1 VAGRRIVVLEPSC
14 WSMLVDDI
22 PKLVPDDPRAR
33 WVADAA
39 VGFERAVADAG
50 APPLRPDP
58 SDVVAHDHC
67 HARALAAGTE
77 GVAALVEAG
86 VRVRPSGA
94 GCCGMAG
101 AFGHVH
107 RDLSV
112 RIAEDRLAPAVRG
125 ADAAVAA
132 GTSCREQI
140 RRVTGRP
147 ALHPAEHMAARLA

>member
-1 VAGRRIVVLEPSC
+1 
-14 WSMLVDDI
+14 
-22 PKLVPDDPRAR
+22 
-33 WVADAA
+33 
-39 VGFERAVADAG
+39 VG
-50 APPLRPDP
+50 
-58 SDVVAHDHC
+58 HDHC
-67 HARALAAGTE
+67 HSRALGGARE
-77 GVAALVEAG
+77 GIAALAEAG
-86 VRVRPSGA
+86 VTLRPSGA

-107 RDLSV
+107 PDLSA

-140 RRVTGRP
+140 RRVTGRR